1 MTCIFSDRMLLDQEY
16 KRLFLEKLSS
26 KAKLKECL
34 SARYDKKEITDAE
47 LHGLLLNNHKKIYD
61 FIGKSNN
68 NRVRHFFGSATQID
82 LRDSQVRLI
91 DRVILDSIHFE
102 VINRLLLRF
111 IEEYSKNQTDIDKE
125 WNQEIQSCEE
135 HDSLPIMLIIQNG
148 IKANKDRV
156 FNDLVFPKKK
166 TIALFHLKGQNIS
179 PNEDL
184 FINWLPPSKTHS
196 LMNGSHLMYAGIALI
211 LTMLCAFFI
220 YMTSWSL
227 AGSATS
233 AFSASAVATLNPIGF
248 ASGLLVAL
256 ILSGIISYACANP
269 KTRLINPSLT
279 IQEPQSDLKSTEYM
293 FSKLAKKEHIAES
306 DIEPPTT
313 GVRTLFAIED
323 NTNNQPLTK
332 DNADLNGHSKGFN
345 QNR

>member
-47 LHGLLLNNHKKIYD
+47 LNGLLLNNHKKIYD
-61 FIGKSNN
+61 FIGKSNK
-68 NRVRHFFGSATQID
+68 NRVRHFFGSVTQID

-111 IEEYSKNQTDIDKE
+111 IDEYSKNQTDIDKE
-125 WNQEIQSCEE
+125 WDQEIQSCEE
-135 HDSLPIMLIIQNG
+135 RDNLPIMLIIQNG
-148 IKANKDRV
+148 IKANKHRV

-166 TIALFHLKGQNIS
+166 AAALFHLKGQNIT
-179 PNEDL
+179 PNEHL
-184 FINWLPPSKTHS
+184 FINWLPPSKSHS
-196 LMNGSHLMYAGIALI
+196 RMNGSQLLYAGIALI
-211 LTMLCAFFI
+211 LTVLSAFFI
-220 YMTSWSL
+220 YMISSNL
-227 AGSATS
+227 AGSASS

-256 ILSGIISYACANP
+256 ILSGIISNACSNS
-269 KTRLINPSLT
+269 KTRLINPSLS
-279 IQEPQSDLKSTEYM
+279 IQKHQSDLESTEYM
-293 FSKLAKKEHIAES
+293 FSKLSKKEHIAKS

-313 GVRTLFAIED
+313 GVRTLFAND
-323 NTNNQPLTK
+323 DTTNNQPLTT

>member
-1 MTCIFSDRMLLDQEY
+1 MTCIFTDRLLLDQEY

-47 LHGLLLNNHKKIYD
+47 LDGILLNNHKKIYD
-61 FIGKSNN
+61 FIGKSNEH
-68 NRVRHFFGSATQID
+68 RVRYFFGSETHID

-102 VINRLLLRF
+102 VINRLILRF
-111 IEEYSKNQTDIDKE
+111 IDEYSNNQTDIHEE
-125 WNQEIQSCEE
+125 WDQEVQSHEE
-135 HDSLPIMLIIQNG
+135 RNSLPIMLIIQNA
-148 IKANKDRV
+148 IKANKIRV
-156 FNDLVFPKKK
+156 FNDLVFPAKK
-166 TIALFHLKGQNIS
+166 TVALLQLKGQNIT
-179 PNEDL
+179 PNKHL
-184 FINWLPPSKTHS
+184 FTNWLSPSKAPS
-196 LMNGSHLMYAGIALI
+196 RMNGFHLMYAGIALSI
-211 LTMLCAFFI
+211 SVLCAFFI
-220 YMTSWSL
+220 YMISWNI

-233 AFSASAVATLNPIGF
+233 TFGASAVAALNPIGF

-256 ILSGIISYACANP
+256 ILSGIISYACSNP
-269 KTRLINPSLT
+269 KTWLINPSLT
-279 IQEPQSDLKSTEYM
+279 IQKPQSDLKSTEYI
-293 FSKLAKKEHIAES
+293 FSKLPKKEHIAES

-313 GVRTLFAIED
+313 NVRTLFAID
-323 NTNNQPLTK
+323 GTTNNQPLTT